1 MLTDLGMASDTGVD
15 CALPY
20 LHDVSYFTNVFPP
33 ATDPVGASD
42 LSAPD
47 DEDYEDYEEGEESE
61 TDADDPVLENLE
73 ESVLS
78 MQIIHTLGLCYNKCL
93 S

>member
-1 MLTDLGMASDTGVD
+1 MHFRTCMMF
-15 CALPY
+15 
-20 LHDVSYFTNVFPP
+20 HVSLNVFPR

-78 MQIIHTLGLCYNKCL
+78 MQIIQALQIDL
-93 S
+93 